1 MKRWVLLS
9 ATSRRIRAA
18 PASRT
23 DPASTTAKRRAA
35 IDDTKSALSIPLVTG
50 AGRPWMATS
59 KTPKRRL
66 ERSIVAAGAE
76 KSVSPSRATLAEIA
90 HEWLETQV
98 QLRPRTRDA
107 YASSLRNH
115 ILPRFGRLRIGEIT
129 DNDIALLIAEMHAK
143 GYKGWTI
150 RSTLNPL
157 SRILG
162 NAARRGLIGSNP
174 MRRLERGERPPGGTS
189 GDAHSQPRRN

>member
-1 MKRWVLLS
+1 VGASQRDQQAHPRRTRVKNRPSIYYRKTASGHRRYEIGFIDSTGHRRWQTMDGNLKDAEAALGEIH
-9 ATSRRIRAA
+9 RR
-18 PASRT
+18 
-23 DPASTTAKRRAA
+23 RRR
-35 IDDTKSALSIPLVTG
+35 G
-50 AGRPWMATS
+50 
-59 KTPKRRL
+59 
-66 ERSIVAAGAE
+66 ER
-76 KSVSPSRATLAEIA
+76 VSPSRATLAEIA

-174 MRRLERGERPPGGTS
+174 IRRLERGERPPGGTS